1 MLEDLQDIKRYLQTA
16 RARGYDHLGVPD
28 LINLLVCLEGSVE
41 EMIEREVAV
50 SPEMQEATQAEANDP
65 RRTHCPLDS

>member
-16 RARGYDHLGVPD
+16 RTRGYDHLGVQD
-28 LINLLVCLEGSVE
+28 LINLLVRLEGSVE

-50 SPEMQEATQAEANDP
+50 SAEM
-65 RRTHCPLDS
+65 